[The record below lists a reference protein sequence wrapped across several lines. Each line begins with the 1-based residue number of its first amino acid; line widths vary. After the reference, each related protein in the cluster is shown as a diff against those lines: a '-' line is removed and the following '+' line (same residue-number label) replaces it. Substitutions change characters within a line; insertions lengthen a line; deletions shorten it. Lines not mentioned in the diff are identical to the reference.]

1 MSDILKPANPAAPKP
16 APESRPP
23 GEAVHDGLAIASLVL
38 SLVYIGGLGSLLAVI
53 FGHKSRGEAR
63 RAGRQPSGMATAG
76 LVLGY
81 IGLAVTVIAVIV
93 IIAVAA
99 SQPDATQQY
108 INCVNNAIAN
118 GTSTAGC

>member
-1 MSDILKPANPAAPKP
+1 MSTPITTAE
-16 APESRPP
+16 APERKPP
-23 GEAVHDGLAIASLVL
+23 GEAVHDGLAVASLVL
-38 SLVYIGGLGSLLAVI
+38 SLVYVGGLGSLLAVI
-53 FGHKSRGEAR
+53 FGHKSRGAAR
-63 RAGRQPSGMATAG
+63 RAGRQPSGLATAG

-81 IGLAVTVIAVIV
+81 IGLAVTVIVVIV

-118 GTSTAGC
+118 GTSSAGC